1 MAVFEKAR
9 HSIYFYIKNT
19 DRVLLLLCMAASF
32 YGLALV
38 YSDAKGALS
47 GYLMQL
53 ICIGLG
59 IIVAIVI
66 SQIDYETIATLWPV
80 WAGVAALLV
89 ILTYTP
95 LGLNVSGTDDTAWL
109 GIRFSEN
116 LQVTFQPSELLKI
129 VFIITFSKHL
139 SMVRDRINQFKT
151 FLLLCAH
158 GMVPIA
164 LIFSQGDDGTMLIFL
179 LIFAA
184 MMFAAGLKP
193 LYFLGAA
200 TLGGLAVP
208 FLWDRLMKDGKL
220 GRFLCLFYVDDYLDS
235 SGFQQFHGLIA
246 IGSGKLWGRGFMQ
259 GGDDPNL
266 YARNNDFVFTI
277 ACEEFG
283 FIGALVVLALIALII
298 WEIWRCAVT
307 ARDRMGM
314 FMCIGVMSMIG
325 FQSLINIGMT
335 LRLLPVIGITL
346 PFFSAGGSSVA
357 TLYLGVGLALSVYYS
372 SRARVRNNIFTK
384 PL

>member
-1 MAVFEKAR
+1 MGIFTKAKN
-9 HSIYFYIKNT
+9 SIRFYIKNT
-19 DRVLLLLCMAASF
+19 DRILLILCIFASL

-38 YSDAKGALS
+38 YSSVKGALS
-47 GYLMQL
+47 GYLVQL
-53 ICIGLG
+53 VCICLG
-59 IIVAIVI
+59 VVVAIII
-66 SQIDYETIATLWPV
+66 SQIDYETIATLWPIWV
-80 WAGVAALLV
+80 GVAAVLV

-109 GIRFSEN
+109 GLSIG
-116 LQVTFQPSELLKI
+116 QWQITFQPSELLKI

-139 SMVRDRINQFKT
+139 SMVRDHINELKT

-179 LIFAA
+179 LMFAA

-220 GRFLCLFYVDDYLDS
+220 GRFLCLFYVDEYLDS
-235 SGFQQFHGLIA
+235 SGFQQYHGLIA

-283 FIGALVVLALIALII
+283 FIGALVVLTLIALII
-298 WEIWRCAVT
+298 WELWRCAVT

-314 FMCIGVMSMIG
+314 FMCVGVMSMIG

-346 PFFSAGGSSVA
+346 PFFSSGGSSVA
-357 TLYLGVGLALSVYYS
+357 TLYLGIGLAMSVYFS
-372 SRARVRNNIFTK
+372 SRARARNHIFAK